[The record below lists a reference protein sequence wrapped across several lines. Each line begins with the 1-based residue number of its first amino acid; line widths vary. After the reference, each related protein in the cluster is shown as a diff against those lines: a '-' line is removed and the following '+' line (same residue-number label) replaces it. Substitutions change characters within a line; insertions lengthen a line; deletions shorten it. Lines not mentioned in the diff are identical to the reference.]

1 LTKRAQT
8 SRLNGQD
15 FELYVFRAILEQS
28 SVIALK
34 SNIFVAG
41 SFEPDAAFTLP
52 FYLDES
58 DILTDGEP
66 LSSYGQQDWTK
77 VRLRASEKWR
87 SGRLLI

>member
-1 LTKRAQT
+1 
-8 SRLNGQD
+8 LNGKD

-34 SNIFVAG
+34 SDIFVAG
-41 SFEPDAAFTLP
+41 NFEPEAAFTLP
-52 FYLDES
+52 FYPDES

-77 VRLRASEKWR
+77 VRLRVNENWR
-87 SGRLLI
+87 FGRLLI